1 MSKKII
7 VVGGVAG
14 GASVAARARRLDE
27 SAKIIMY
34 EKGPNVSFSNCALPY
49 HLSGMIP
56 NADDIVLMDPVQFKR
71 QYNIDA
77 IVNHEVISI
86 DAVNRAV
93 TIKNMQTGETMMIC
107 FYPQV
112 QCQFYQN
119 QLRVLMDPMF
129 SRFVMLTT

>member
-93 TIKNMQTGETMMIC
+93 TIKNMQTGETAIDH
-107 FYPQV
+107 Y
-112 QCQFYQN
+112 
-119 QLRVLMDPMF
+119 D
-129 SRFVMLTT
+129 RFVFIPRCSANFTKIN

>member
-1 MSKKII
+1 
-7 VVGGVAG
+7 
-14 GASVAARARRLDE
+14 
-27 SAKIIMY
+27 
-34 EKGPNVSFSNCALPY
+34 
-49 HLSGMIP
+49 MIP

-93 TIKNMQTGETMMIC
+93 TIKNMQTGETAIDHYDDL